1 MHTFVTLSLGIIN
14 NSCHLANKN
23 WQKMTII
30 YHLMIFVVARLSLF
44 AARIAQHSSG
54 LGGKW
59 PGPLHTVG
67 RHLGRR
73 LHLQLQ
79 LLINTFSMATAEIG
93 MGIQTTF
100 LLLMILAQH
109 VTRSET

>member
-1 MHTFVTLSLGIIN
+1 
-14 NSCHLANKN
+14 
-23 WQKMTII
+23 MTII

-67 RHLGRR
+67 RYLGRR

-79 LLINTFSMATAEIG
+79 LLINTFPW
-93 MGIQTTF
+93 QP
-100 LLLMILAQH
+100 LKLAWEFKPL
-109 VTRSET
+109 SFCS

>member
-1 MHTFVTLSLGIIN
+1 
-14 NSCHLANKN
+14 
-23 WQKMTII
+23 MTII

-44 AARIAQHSSG
+44 AARIAQHSSS

-79 LLINTFSMATAEIG
+79 LLINTFSMATTEIG

>member
-1 MHTFVTLSLGIIN
+1 
-14 NSCHLANKN
+14 
-23 WQKMTII
+23 MTII

-109 VTRSET
+109 VTHSET